1 MMPDPYVD
9 DVEDKSNK
17 VEPTE
22 FEFQQSADIAELSQA
37 LCKAQGAMKG
47 AVKDSANPF
56 FKSKYADLSAVWDDI
71 RAPFFNNGISVIQMP
86 AGGTGSITVITQLT
100 HTSGQWIRSRLTM
113 TPVKISKG
121 LDGEIKEAATKD
133 PQSVGSCITYARRYA
148 LAAMAGVYQ
157 IDDDGNMASR
167 PTQQISP
174 EPVDMKKVQEMAAQA
189 REVVEE
195 DSEDY
200 SKQHATDILENLTND
215 ERIAMQGILKGSKPE
230 GSGPKDKTYYS
241 CFRDHLKL
249 EKEWLVSEASMKN
262 E

>member
-71 RAPFFNNGISVIQMP
+71 RAPFFDNGISVTQMP
-86 AGGTGSITVITQLT
+86 AGGVGSVTLITQFT

-113 TPVKISKG
+113 VPAK
-121 LDGEIKEAATKD
+121 LD
-133 PQSVGSCITYARRYA
+133 PQGIGSCLTYARRYT

-157 IDDDGNMASR
+157 IDDDGNEASKR
-167 PTQQISP
+167 AGGFDDK
-174 EPVDMKKVQEMAAQA
+174 PVDFKKIKEAIKDAKDVVDLDDEERGPVAA
-189 REVVEE
+189 RELYEPL
-195 DSEDY
+195 S
-200 SKQHATDILENLTND
+200 ND
-215 ERIAMQGILKGSKPE
+215 ERMRMQAEMKKESPE
-230 GSGPKDKTYYS
+230 GCRKTYWAI
-241 CFRDHLKL
+241 FHDHLKRAA
-249 EKEWLVSEASMKN
+249 K
-262 E
+262 